1 MRFAR
6 RAAAVLD
13 EGCGV
18 MLLFR
23 FAVSQSISYSMAL
36 HVQWPCPHCVLRM
49 VQQRPGAW
57 SDRQHSRP
65 WPPRVINMQKPITL
79 NAALSNNS
87 VDAPGA

>member
-18 MLLFR
+18 MLHFR
-23 FAVSQSISYSMAL
+23 FAV
-36 HVQWPCPHCVLRM
+36 CPHCVLRM

-57 SDRQHSRP
+57 SGRQHSRP
-65 WPPRVINMQKPITL
+65 WLTF
-79 NAALSNNS
+79 AA
-87 VDAPGA
+87 GQ